1 MLKRV
6 IVFLSMLS
14 VLPSTLAATGI
25 SGLDNAWRTVISLGN
40 LSFLGFPDASLVH
53 GFLRILMGILV
64 FTIFFALLTS
74 LKQTKFFNRGQSGV
88 VAGILAIITAVFL
101 PAELL
106 TGIGAGYAAA
116 VSLVL
121 IGVPVVGTFY
131 LLFQLPSKDRLD
143 VFLKIVALLIL
154 LWVLLVMK
162 YHVARLV

>member
-1 MLKRV
+1 MKRGLL
-6 IVFLSMLS
+6 IALFLLII
-14 VLPSTLAATGI
+14 PSTLAATGI

-64 FTIFFALLTS
+64 FTLFFALLTS

-106 TGIGAGYAAA
+106 TGIGAGYATA
-116 VSLVL
+116 VSAIL
-121 IGVPVVGTFY
+121 IGIPVLGTFY

>member
-1 MLKRV
+1 MKRGLL
-6 IVFLSMLS
+6 IALFLLII
-14 VLPSTLAATGI
+14 PSTLAATGI

-88 VAGILAIITAVFL
+88 VAGILAITTAIFL

-106 TGIGAGYAAA
+106 TGIGAGYATA
-116 VSLVL
+116 VSAIL
-121 IGVPVVGTFY
+121 IGIPVLGTFY

>member
-25 SGLDNAWRTVISLGN
+25 SGLDNAWRTVLSLGN

-53 GFLRILMGILV
+53 GFLRILVGILV

-74 LKQTKFFNRGQSGV
+74 LQQTKFFNRGQSGV

-131 LLFQLPSKDRLD
+131 LLFQLPSKERWE
-143 VFLKIVALLIL
+143 VFLKIVVLLIL